1 LIYLDTSI
9 VIAYYMVETHTTR
22 VVSIY
27 EGNDELAISPLV
39 EIELASVLARLVR
52 VGSVEVSEAQRVHK
66 LFLQHVED
74 QLYTSL
80 TLHLQHYQWA
90 RDQIAQFQ
98 LPLKAPDALHLA
110 IAHLEHLD
118 LLTADRQMARNAGSL
133 SISVRLIEG

>member
-1 LIYLDTSI
+1 MIYLDTSI

-27 EGNDELAISPLV
+27 EGNEELAISPLV

-90 RDQIAQFQ
+90 RDRIAQFQ
-98 LPLKAPDALHLA
+98 LPLKHRMRY
-110 IAHLEHLD
+110 
-118 LLTADRQMARNAGSL
+118 TWQ
-133 SISVRLIEG
+133 